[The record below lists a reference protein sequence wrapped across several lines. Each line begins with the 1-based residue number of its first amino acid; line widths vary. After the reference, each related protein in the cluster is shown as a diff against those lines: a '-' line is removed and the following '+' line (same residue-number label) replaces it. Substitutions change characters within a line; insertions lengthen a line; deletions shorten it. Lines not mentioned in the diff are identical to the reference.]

1 MKNKKLLISI
11 SSAISVLL
19 IIVVSYFIFSYSNN
33 LNKFKEDLSSNNYED
48 ASYCFNNGTKNII
61 LKKTFIKSSEDIITE
76 KLSEI
81 ENEYYSGDISEE
93 ETVEDLNGLLSLN
106 TSNEEI
112 LNFKN
117 TLPLIKDSKDS
128 FDIGVSNLDEE
139 NYLEALN
146 YFKSVH
152 NLSDC
157 KAQALEYE
165 ETCLDKIR
173 EPILKTVDEY
183 ISNEK
188 YSKGIEYLDSQINSL
203 PDDPKLQEKRDELE
217 KLRLEHLE
225 DYSQKNID
233 KATARTAPVMEYYKK
248 LNEDTINQFDIT
260 STPME
265 NSLMELWSIFDFVM
279 PGYLYDRKRF
289 TVRYYK
295 KLNEDTINQ
304 FDITSNTNYLVFVNI
319 AEQKTYVYEGSKND
333 WTLDKTFT
341 CSTGIEGKETPV
353 GVFTVQ
359 NRAPWFFSPKYG
371 QGGKYY
377 VQFMGNYL
385 FHSIPFDSDK
395 TTVSDPTLGVPASH
409 GCIRLS
415 VEDSKWL
422 YDNVQNG
429 SKIIIY

>member
-11 SSAISVLL
+11 SSAISLLL

-128 FDIGVSNLDEE
+128 FDIGISKLDEE

-260 STPME
+260 S
-265 NSLMELWSIFDFVM
+265 
-279 PGYLYDRKRF
+279 
-289 TVRYYK
+289 
-295 KLNEDTINQ
+295 
-304 FDITSNTNYLVFVNI
+304 NTNYLVFVNI

-395 TTVSDPTLGVPASH
+395 TTISDPTLGVPASH

-422 YDNVQNG
+422 YDNVKNG

>member
-11 SSAISVLL
+11 SSTISVLL
-19 IIVVSYFIFSYSNN
+19 IIIVSYFIFSYSNN
-33 LNKFKEDLSSNNYED
+33 LNKFKEDLASNNYED

-260 STPME
+260 S
-265 NSLMELWSIFDFVM
+265 
-279 PGYLYDRKRF
+279 
-289 TVRYYK
+289 
-295 KLNEDTINQ
+295 
-304 FDITSNTNYLVFVNI
+304 NTNYLVFVNI

-333 WTLDKTFT
+333 WTLAKTFT

-395 TTVSDPTLGVPASH
+395 TTISDPTLGVPASH
-409 GCIRLS
+409 GCIRLA